1 MTIPDIS
8 LANDPDLRASL
19 VAIQRAAALARKTA
33 IQTETNIVIVKD
45 QQLVRVSANELRLMD
60 CAKTPIQAVVKQE
73 A

>member
-8 LANDPDLRASL
+8 LANDPDLRAWL
-19 VAIQRAAALARKTA
+19 AAIQRAAALARTTA

-60 CAKTPIQAVVKQE
+60 CAKTVVKQE